1 MPKGKKNTVQKDK
14 ASVRTRLRCQNMK
27 QMELSERELK
37 ITMINMLT
45 TLMEKVDNMQE
56 PTHNVSKEKF

>member
-1 MPKGKKNTVQKDK
+1 
-14 ASVRTRLRCQNMK
+14 MK

-45 TLMEKVDNMQE
+45 TLMEKVDNMREQM
-56 PTHNVSKEKF
+56 HNVSREKGILRKN

>member
-1 MPKGKKNTVQKDK
+1 
-14 ASVRTRLRCQNMK
+14 MK

-56 PTHNVSKEKF
+56 QMRNVNREKGILRKN